1 MAIDYKHRA
10 AQGRTAPRG
19 QKPNRHESVG
29 VFKWMLITALI
40 IAFVVFLAYLRS
52 TGSKQSDI
60 PQVALSAAKPDKT
73 EPVKKEPAQQ
83 KKAAEPAHQPPQFD
97 FYTIL
102 PQKEVVVPDYE
113 IKTRAREE
121 LIGKIKEPQNKAD
134 QAMKSPDK
142 DAQHQDKGAQY
153 MVQAGS
159 FREFQ
164 EADKLRAKLALM
176 GIESRVEKAKV
187 GGNTIWHRVKLGPY
201 AQMTSVSAIRTRLRQ
216 NGIDVIVTE
225 SGR

>member
-40 IAFVVFLAYLRS
+40 IAFVVFLVYLRS
-52 TGSKQSDI
+52 TGSKQNDI
-60 PQVALSAAKPDKT
+60 PQVELSAAKSVKT
-73 EPVKKEPAQQ
+73 EPVKKEQVQQ
-83 KKAAEPAHQPPQFD
+83 KKAPEPVHQPPRFD

-121 LIGKIKEPQNKAD
+121 LIGKVNKPLVPANQD
-134 QAMKSPDK
+134 MTGQA
-142 DAQHQDKGAQY
+142 KGAQY

-187 GGNTIWHRVKLGPY
+187 GNTVWHRVKMGPY
-201 AQMTSVSAIRTRLRQ
+201 AQMTSVSTIRTRLRQ

>member
-10 AQGRTAPRG
+10 AQGRTAQRG

-40 IAFVVFLAYLRS
+40 IAFVVFLVYLRS
-52 TGSKQSDI
+52 TGSKQNAI
-60 PQVALSAAKPDKT
+60 PQAALSASKSGKA
-73 EPVKKEPAQQ
+73 EPVKGEQAQQ
-83 KKAAEPAHQPPQFD
+83 KKVSEPVHQPPRFD

-102 PQKEVVVPDYE
+102 PQKEVIVPDYE

-121 LIGKIKEPQNKAD
+121 LIGKTKEPQVPA
-134 QAMKSPDK
+134 
-142 DAQHQDKGAQY
+142 AQNTTPSQDKKGVQY

-187 GGNTIWHRVKLGPY
+187 GNTIWYRVKMGPY
-201 AQMTSVSAIRTRLRQ
+201 AHMTSISSIRTRLRQ